1 MRAPGPTFGHDVP
14 MAPPADGSSA
24 RILVVDDE
32 DGVAELVGD
41 ALGIVGYRTER
52 ARHGME
58 ALTRL
63 RESRFDLVI
72 LDVSMPM
79 LDGFSVLERMRASGD
94 MTPVIVLTAR
104 QQKED
109 TRQGFTLGA
118 DDFVRKPFG
127 IEELTLRVA
136 AVLRCS
142 QPASEDT
149 SLRLG
154 RIVLDV
160 DQHQVTADGEIV
172 ELSPTEFRLLH
183 VLMSEA
189 GRVLTREQL
198 LQRVW
203 GLDGWAETTVVETYV
218 SYLRRKFG
226 DLLTLRTVRG
236 VGYQLIIPTT

>member
-1 MRAPGPTFGHDVP
+1 MERGTSEIGHDVP
-14 MAPPADGSSA
+14 VTPARDVPGA

-32 DGVAELVGD
+32 DGVADLVSD

-63 RESRFDLVI
+63 RESRYDLVI
-72 LDVSMPM
+72 LDVSMPV
-79 LDGFSVLERMRASGD
+79 LDGFSVLERMRAAGD

-136 AVLRCS
+136 AVLRRS
-142 QPASEDT
+142 QPAVEDLA
-149 SLRLG
+149 LRLG
-154 RIVLDV
+154 RVVLDV
-160 DQHQVTADGEIV
+160 DQHQVTADGAVV

-183 VLMSEA
+183 VLMSDA
-189 GRVLTREQL
+189 GRVVTREQL

-203 GLDGWAETTVVETYV
+203 GLDSWSETTVVETYV
-218 SYLRRKFG
+218 SYLRRKLG
-226 DLLTLRTVRG
+226 DAVTLRTVRG
-236 VGYQLIIPTT
+236 VGYQMLDPTS